1 MCVVNIVNA
10 MPCFVSYNFVFYSV
24 LSGLVLHGNILSA
37 VSYGSET
44 FNVKLCNDF
53 VCSEKQDQ
61 VPW

>member
-10 MPCFVSYNFVFYSV
+10 MPWFALCNFVFYSV
-24 LSGLVLHGNILSA
+24 LSDLVLHRNILSA
-37 VSYGSET
+37 VSYSSET
-44 FNVKLCNDF
+44 FTVKLCDDF